1 MTTRA
6 PARVQVPSGPSV
18 SAIKTVVDVAAVQR
32 RTVRTLIAVQI
43 LAGLGI
49 ATGVAVGALLA
60 ARVLGSADLA
70 GLVQSSQVLGS
81 ALLAVPAAGL
91 SARFGRRAGLT
102 AALATAAGGGGLA
115 LTAAQLQ
122 QFWLLAVGMGL
133 FGGGTTAMLQ
143 ARFTAIDLA
152 RPERSGR
159 TLSVVVWATA
169 IGAIAGPNLFGP
181 GGRLGELVGIEPL
194 AGPLVIG
201 TTAMA
206 LAALI
211 AWLGLR
217 PDPLLLA
224 RTLTGRGPD
233 ARRRRASRSG
243 LTVARSLPSAR
254 IGLAAV
260 LIGNTAM
267 VTVMVMTP
275 IHMDHGHASLT
286 IIGAVISIHVA
297 GMFAFAPVMG
307 WLSDRFGPQSV
318 IRGGAI
324 TLLAA
329 TALSGTAPHGD
340 SAALTIG
347 LFLLGLGWSATMIAG
362 STLLSESVPVR
373 ERPVVQGTS
382 DLLMGL
388 AAAGGGTLS
397 GLIMGSLGY
406 GALNLAA
413 AILVLPLLAIT
424 LPRRSGLHR
433 IAHQAMSPRIG

>member
-1 MTTRA
+1 MTTQA
-6 PARVQVPSGPSV
+6 PGTDGLPVGVLASP
-18 SAIKTVVDVAAVQR
+18 INLDVVAVQR
-32 RTVRTLIAVQI
+32 RTLRTLIAIQI
-43 LAGLGI
+43 LAGFGI

-60 ARVLGSADLA
+60 ARMLGSADLA

-91 SARFGRRAGLT
+91 SARLGRRAGLT
-102 AALATAAGGGGLA
+102 AALGVAAGGGVLA

-133 FGGGTTAMLQ
+133 FGGGTTATLQ
-143 ARFTAIDLA
+143 ARFSAIDLA
-152 RPERSGR
+152 RPERSAS
-159 TLSVVVWATA
+159 TLSLVVWATA
-169 IGAIAGPNLFGP
+169 IGSVAGPNLFGP

-201 TTAMA
+201 TAAMA

-224 RTLTGRGPD
+224 RTLPGRAP
-233 ARRRRASRSG
+233 AAESRRAPRSG
-243 LTVARSLPSAR
+243 LAVIRSSPSAR

-260 LIGNTAM
+260 LVGNTAM

-307 WLSDRFGPQSV
+307 WLSDRFGRLAV
-318 IRGGAI
+318 TCGGAV

-329 TALSGTAPHGD
+329 TVLCGTSSHGH
-340 SAALTIG
+340 SAALTVG
-347 LFLLGLGWSATMIAG
+347 LFLLGLGWSATMVAG
-362 STLLSESVPVR
+362 STLLSESVPAD
-373 ERPVVQGTS
+373 ERLAAQGAA

-388 AAAGGGTLS
+388 AAAGS
-397 GLIMGSLGY
+397 GALAGFIMGAFGY

-413 AILVLPLLAIT
+413 ALLVLPLLAVT
-424 LPRRSGLHR
+424 WSLRRDLPKIVH
-433 IAHQAMSPRIG
+433 